1 MLSVRSK
8 SMAEYAVRLLFVIL
22 LGLAIHCAV
31 ASARGGGKSAF
42 DFNLPERRRSILMV
56 VLVVGAVAVVM
67 LPTAAVRKPAKADG
81 ERVKSASGEPLPPAA
96 TQSEPPVAPPASEPS
111 PPVAPTDAEPS
122 QPIAPSIPAPSIPAP
137 SQPASSPVER
147 STIVERSAPTVS
159 ARVDVPQ
166 VRSAEPAPAPQ
177 TSAEGDA
184 LAVEMSERMWRSAR
198 KIRHNYIPDR
208 AHDGEY
214 LNLLHGAAMS
224 GHSKAQA
231 KLSDYAFRRGALVE
245 AYYWMKLAQMN
256 GYADAES
263 NLKIYRDQWRRSAYP
278 LEYEN
283 VYEHFTE
290 RQGSLGRALLRLD
303 SGVQAD
309 QAKKRLTS
317 MAAEGEAVA
326 VMILGEM
333 PEGGDA

>member
-8 SMAEYAVRLLFVIL
+8 SMSEYVVRLLFVIL

-31 ASARGGGKSAF
+31 AVARGGGKSSF
-42 DFNLPERRRSILMV
+42 DFDLPERRRSILMV

-67 LPTAAVRKPAKADG
+67 LPTPGARKPAKTDG
-81 ERVKSASGEPLPPAA
+81 EQAKSASGESLSTDDA
-96 TQSEPPVAPPASEPS
+96 QSESPVAPPGS
-111 PPVAPTDAEPS
+111 
-122 QPIAPSIPAPSIPAP
+122 APSRPVVP
-137 SQPASSPVER
+137 SQPAPSPVER
-147 STIVERSAPTVS
+147 PLIVERSEPPPVPV
-159 ARVDVPQ
+159 RVDVHQ
-166 VRSAEPAPAPQ
+166 AGTAEPASE
-177 TSAEGDA
+177 SASQASAAGDA

-198 KIRHNYIPDR
+198 KIAHNYIPDTV
-208 AHDGEY
+208 HDGQY

-245 AYYWMKLAQMN
+245 AYYWMKLAQLN
-256 GYADAES
+256 GFTEAEPK
-263 NLKIYRDQWRRSAYP
+263 LKDCRAQWRRSAYP

-290 RQGSLGRALLRLD
+290 RQGSLGRAFLRLD
-303 SGVQAD
+303 CGVQAD
-309 QAKKRLTS
+309 QAKKRLAS

-333 PEGGDA
+333 PEGGDS

>member
-31 ASARGGGKSAF
+31 AAARGGGKSAF

-56 VLVVGAVAVVM
+56 ILVAGAVAVLM
-67 LPTAAVRKPAKADG
+67 LPKAAVRKPAKAGG

-122 QPIAPSIPAPSIPAP
+122 QPIAPSIPAPSQPAP
-137 SQPASSPVER
+137 SPVER
-147 STIVERSAPTVS
+147 PAVVERSAPPPVS

-166 VRSAEPAPAPQ
+166 ARLAEPAPAPQ
-177 TSAEGDA
+177 ASAEGDA

-245 AYYWMKLAQMN
+245 AYYWMKLAQLN
-256 GYADAES
+256 GFAEAES
-263 NLKIYRDQWRRSAYP
+263 SLKVYRDQWRRSAYP
-278 LEYEN
+278 LEYGN

-303 SGVQAD
+303 CGVQAD
-309 QAKKRLTS
+309 QAKMRLKS

-333 PEGGDA
+333 PERGDA

>member
-8 SMAEYAVRLLFVIL
+8 SMAEYAVRLLFLIL
-22 LGLAIHCAV
+22 LGLAIHCGV
-31 ASARGGGKSAF
+31 AAARGGGKSAF
-42 DFNLPERRRSILMV
+42 DFKLPERRRSILMV

-122 QPIAPSIPAPSIPAP
+122 QPIAPSIPAPS
-137 SQPASSPVER
+137 QPASSPVER
-147 STIVERSAPTVS
+147 SMIVERSAPTVS

-166 VRSAEPAPAPQ
+166 ARSAEPAPAPQ

-245 AYYWMKLAQMN
+245 AYYWMKLAQLN
-256 GYADAES
+256 GFAEAES
-263 NLKIYRDQWRRSAYP
+263 SLKVYRDQWRRSAYP
-278 LEYEN
+278 LEYGN

-303 SGVQAD
+303 CGVQAD

-333 PEGGDA
+333 PEGGDS

>member
-8 SMAEYAVRLLFVIL
+8 SMAEYVVRLLLVIL

-31 ASARGGGKSAF
+31 AAARGGGKSAF
-42 DFNLPERRRSILMV
+42 DFDLPERRRSILMV
-56 VLVVGAVAVVM
+56 VLVVGAAAVVM
-67 LPTAAVRKPAKADG
+67 LPTAAARKPAKADG
-81 ERVKSASGEPLPPAA
+81 ERVKSASGEPLPPVA

-111 PPVAPTDAEPS
+111 QT
-122 QPIAPSIPAPSIPAP
+122 IAPSIPAP

-147 STIVERSAPTVS
+147 STIVERSAPPSVS
-159 ARVDVPQ
+159 ARVDVP
-166 VRSAEPAPAPQ
+166 RARTAEPAFVPRVV
-177 TSAEGDA
+177 AEGES

-208 AHDGEY
+208 AHDGKY

-231 KLSDYAFRRGALVE
+231 KLSDYAFRRGTLVE
-245 AYYWMKLAQMN
+245 AYYWMKLAQLN
-256 GYADAES
+256 GFAEAEPK
-263 NLKIYRDQWRRSAYP
+263 LKACRDKWRRLTCP

-290 RQGSLGRALLRLD
+290 RQGSLGRTFLRLD

-309 QAKKRLTS
+309 QAKKRLAS

-326 VMILGEM
+326 VMILGAL
-333 PEGGDA
+333 PKGGRA

>member
-8 SMAEYAVRLLFVIL
+8 SMAEYVVRLLLVIL

-31 ASARGGGKSAF
+31 AAARGGGKSAF
-42 DFNLPERRRSILMV
+42 DFDLPERRRSILMV
-56 VLVVGAVAVVM
+56 VLVVGAAAAVL
-67 LPTAAVRKPAKADG
+67 LPTAGARKAVKADVGRAKA
-81 ERVKSASGEPLPPAA
+81 ASGESLPTGA

-111 PPVAPTDAEPS
+111 
-122 QPIAPSIPAPSIPAP
+122 QPIAPP
-137 SQPASSPVER
+137 QPALSPVER
-147 STIVERSAPTVS
+147 PAVVGRSVPPSVS
-159 ARVDVPQ
+159 ARVDVP
-166 VRSAEPAPAPQ
+166 RARTAEPAFVPRVV
-177 TSAEGDA
+177 AEGEA

-208 AHDGEY
+208 AHDGKY

-231 KLSDYAFRRGALVE
+231 KLSDYAFRRGTLVE
-245 AYYWMKLAQMN
+245 AYYWMKLAQLN
-256 GYADAES
+256 GFAEAEPK
-263 NLKIYRDQWRRSAYP
+263 LKACRDKWRRLACP

-290 RQGSLGRALLRLD
+290 RQGSLGRTFLRLD

-309 QAKKRLTS
+309 QAKKRLAS

-326 VMILGEM
+326 VMILGAL
-333 PEGGDA
+333 PKGGRA